1 MLNYTCILDTNLWPT
16 DSDTL
21 KDHGDSDFKVIADYF
36 GPILN
41 LGVDGTEGLMKQWHE
56 LKEFVLVNFK
66 AQPPREIWKKIHA
79 FYADNYPLVARVI
92 NLMRVFP
99 FSNAL
104 VERCFSTT
112 KKIKTDWRANLDIPT
127 VDMLLRIKKMGPELD
142 LFSPKKSVEL
152 FFAKKPRRPDAQP
165 YGPHKRSSKSS
176 VSNSPKR
183 SRTDVEIGSEPE
195 ED

>member
-1 MLNYTCILDTNLWPT
+1 M
-16 DSDTL
+16 
-21 KDHGDSDFKVIADYF
+21 
-36 GPILN
+36 
-41 LGVDGTEGLMKQWHE
+41 MQRHE

-104 VERCFSTT
+104 AERCFSTMNNFE
-112 KKIKTDWRANLDIPT
+112 TDWRANLDIPT

-142 LFSPKKSVEL
+142 IFSPKKSVEL